1 MKGYLLEILLTVL
14 LLGVYG
20 EAAAAYPDKPIKVI
34 IGYEPGS
41 ATDISAR
48 SFLPLV
54 EKELGQPTLIIN
66 KPGAASALALR
77 EIYDSKPDGYT
88 MGISCSVN
96 VLKIQG
102 LLPYTHHDFDI
113 LTVPYLT
120 WCVVGVPSKGPYK
133 TAKELVD
140 YAKANPEKLRMSTTA
155 KGALYWIQV
164 KYFEQV
170 TGTKFKIITN
180 PGGGSFIATQI
191 GGNHA
196 DVGLASYKVF
206 ESQINAGNVRVLG
219 ITTGKRVSGFPNL
232 PTLKEQGYDMVI
244 DAWGC
249 YVAPKGLPP
258 DIHKKLLSAFSAAAA
273 SKEWR
278 HWCTSKATIAAPEY
292 VGEEAVK
299 FLDRDA
305 EKVRPILLEAVK
317 K

>member
-1 MKGYLLEILLTVL
+1 MIGYLGMLLTVL
-14 LLGVYG
+14 LLASYG
-20 EAAAAYPDKPIKVI
+20 ETGAAYPDKPVKVI

-77 EIYDSKPDGYT
+77 EIYESRPDGYT
-88 MGISCSVN
+88 LGISCSVN

-120 WCVVGVPSKGPYK
+120 WCVVGVPSKGPFK
-133 TAKELVD
+133 MAKELVD

-180 PGGGSFIATQI
+180 PGGGSFIAIQI

-219 ITTGKRVSGFPNL
+219 ITTAKRVSGFPNL
-232 PTLKEQGYDMVI
+232 PTLREQGYDMVM

-258 DIHKKLLSAFSAAAA
+258 EISKKLLSAFSSAAA

-278 HWCTSKATIAAPEY
+278 NWCTSKATIAAPEY

-305 EKVRPILLEAVK
+305 DKVRPILLEAAK